1 MIFKGGKMKR
11 LIATVLLFG
20 WVSAYGGNLTTS
32 EAAKHVGEN
41 ATVCGVVA
49 SVHTA
54 TSSKGSPTFVNLDK
68 PYPNQVFTILIWG
81 DDLGKF
87 SPAPSSWSNQRV
99 CATGTITLYRNSPEI
114 VAREAGQ
121 ISFPK

>member
-1 MIFKGGKMKR
+1 MKKFLR
-11 LIATVLLFG
+11 PLTLLLFS
-20 WVSAYGGNLTTS
+20 VVAFASTFSTS

-41 ATVCGVVA
+41 ATVCGIAA

-68 PYPNQVFTILIWG
+68 PYPNQVFTILVWG
-81 DDLGKF
+81 SDRGKF
-87 SPAPSSWSNQRV
+87 SPAPATWQGKNV
-99 CATGTITLYRNSPEI
+99 CATGVITLYRGSPEI
-114 VAREAGQ
+114 VAHEAGQ

>member
-1 MIFKGGKMKR
+1 MKKSVAV
-11 LIATVLLFG
+11 LAQVVICIAAV
-20 WVSAYGGNLTTS
+20 AANLTTS

-41 ATVCGVVA
+41 ATVCGIVA

-54 TSSKGSPTFVNLDK
+54 MSSKGSPTFVNLDK
-68 PYPNQVFTILIWG
+68 PYPNQLFTILIWG
-81 DDLGKF
+81 SDLQKF
-87 SPAPSSWSNQRV
+87 SPAPASWDGKKV
-99 CATGTITLYRNSPEI
+99 CATGTIAMYRNAPEI

>member
-1 MIFKGGKMKR
+1 MLRMSHGKYVAA
-11 LIATVLLFG
+11 LAFLFFT
-20 WVSAYGGNLTTS
+20 SCTYADSFTTS

-49 SVHTA
+49 GVHTA

-81 DDLGKF
+81 SDLSKF
-87 SPAPSSWSNQRV
+87 SPAPTGWEGKRV
-99 CATGTITLYRNSPEI
+99 CATGKMERYRNVPEI
-114 VAREAGQ
+114 VARDAGQ
-121 ISFPK
+121 VSFPK

>member
-1 MIFKGGKMKR
+1 MINA
-11 LIATVLLFG
+11 LPVLRFAILALA
-20 WVSAYGGNLTTS
+20 VSGSTLTTS

-41 ATVCGVVA
+41 ATVCGTVA
-49 SVHTA
+49 GVHTA

-68 PYPNQVFTILIWG
+68 TYPNQVFTILIWG
-81 DDLGKF
+81 SDLSKF
-87 SPAPSSWSNQRV
+87 SPAPASWGDKRV
-99 CATGTITLYRNSPEI
+99 CATGKIELYHNVPEI

>member
-1 MIFKGGKMKR
+1 MRKISFSVV
-11 LIATVLLFG
+11 VLL
-20 WVSAYGGNLTTS
+20 VSIFSFATDLTTS

-68 PYPNQVFTILIWG
+68 AYPNQVFTILIWSS
-81 DDLGKF
+81 DLAKF
-87 SPAPSSWSNQRV
+87 TPAPSNWEGKRV
-99 CATGTITLYRNSPEI
+99 CATGKIELYRNSTEI
-114 VAREAGQ
+114 VAHDAGQ
-121 ISFPK
+121 INFPK

>member
-1 MIFKGGKMKR
+1 MFKKCMA
-11 LIATVLLFG
+11 LWVLSSVLA
-20 WVSAYGGNLTTS
+20 VASTLTTS

-41 ATVCGVVA
+41 VTVCGVVA
-49 SVHTA
+49 GVHTA

-81 DDLGKF
+81 DDLRKF
-87 SPAPSSWSNQRV
+87 SSAPSSWDGKRV
-99 CATGTITLYRNSPEI
+99 CATGRIEMYRNVPEI

-121 ISFPK
+121 VTFAK